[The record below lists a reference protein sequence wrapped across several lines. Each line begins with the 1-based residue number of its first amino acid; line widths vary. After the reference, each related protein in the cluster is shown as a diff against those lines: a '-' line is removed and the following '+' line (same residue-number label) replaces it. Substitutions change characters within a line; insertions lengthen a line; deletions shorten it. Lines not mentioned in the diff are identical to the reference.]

1 MENLKKDFKVYIK
14 IHVTTYV
21 VTYISFLSQLQD
33 ALPQKMF
40 AASSGMKHTMNTVY
54 PSSNTLVEM
63 TLGWEFLNCIDVIFY
78 TSYRGE

>member
-1 MENLKKDFKVYIK
+1 MENLKKDFKVDIK
-14 IHVTTYV
+14 MHMTTYIV
-21 VTYISFLSQLQD
+21 IYISFLSQLQD

-63 TLGWEFLNCIDVIFY
+63 TLG
-78 TSYRGE
+78 